1 VRRRIPVTITVCAA
15 FAAAGALGVGSV
27 ISSFAVSRGTWGYP
41 FGVYRDTTYVYVV
54 MSKGGLEPDNLYRY
68 TLTGSFFGYKLLA
81 GADTP
86 SDADHSP
93 LGGGYFAVHDTV
105 QRDSNRRIL
114 HYELSTGSVVSSWV
128 IGADMGS
135 FAYVP
140 GSTYMYVGGYGGYV
154 YRFTTAGSLVGS
166 FAAPYGTSALAA
178 TGFFK
183 GRGGEYII
191 TAAREYSKPAHVYT
205 NTGSL
210 VGSFKVPTSE
220 YGTNTYGAVCAAGY
234 PARYGTTYWCIRD
247 KSLDYRMLYQ
257 LDLGAN
263 PAVAPASVGRIKVL
277 FD

>member
-1 VRRRIPVTITVCAA
+1 MRRGIPVAIALCAA

-27 ISSFAVSRGTWGYP
+27 ISSFPIFGSNQFRAT
-41 FGVYRDTTYVYVV
+41 GVYRDRTYVYVIICQ
-54 MSKGGLEPDNLYRY
+54 SGNLYDYLYRY

-86 SDADHSP
+86 GDADHSP
-93 LGGGYFAVHDTV
+93 VGVGYFAVHDTV
-105 QRDSNRRIL
+105 QEDSNRRIL

-128 IGADMGS
+128 MGADMAS

-140 GSTYMYVGGYGGYV
+140 GSAYMYVGEYGGYV
-154 YRFTTAGSLVGS
+154 YRFTTAGNLVGS

-183 GRGGEYII
+183 GCGGEYII
-191 TAAREYSKPAHVYT
+191 TAAKEYSKPAHVYT

-210 VGSFKVPTSE
+210 VGSFKVPTPE
-220 YGTNTYGAVCAAGY
+220 YGSSTYGAICAAGY
-234 PARYGTTYWCIRD
+234 PARYGTTYWCIRGP
-247 KSLDYRMLYQ
+247 DYNRVIYQ
-257 LDLGAN
+257 LDLGCN
-263 PAVAPASVGRIKVL
+263 PAVTPASVGRIKVL

>member
-1 VRRRIPVTITVCAA
+1 MRRRIPVTITVCAA
-15 FAAAGALGVGSV
+15 FTAAAALGVGSV
-27 ISSFAVSRGTWGYP
+27 ISSFAVRHGIWGRP
-41 FGVYRDTTYVYVV
+41 LGVYRDTTYVYVV
-54 MSKGGLEPDNLYRY
+54 MSNGGAGWDNLYRY
-68 TLTGSFFGYKLLA
+68 TVTGSFFGYKLLA
-81 GADTP
+81 GADSP
-86 SDADHSP
+86 GDADHSP
-93 LGGGYFAVHDTV
+93 LGVGYFAVHDTV

-128 IGADMGS
+128 IGADMAS
-135 FAYVP
+135 FAHVP
-140 GSTYMYVGGYGGYV
+140 GSTYMYVGEYGGYV

-166 FAAPYGTSALAA
+166 FAAPYGTSSLAA
-178 TGFFK
+178 TRFFK
-183 GRGGEYII
+183 GFEGEYII
-191 TAAREYSKPAHVYT
+191 TAAKEYSKPAHVYT

-234 PARYGTTYWCIRD
+234 PARYGTTYWCMRNHLI
-247 KSLDYRMLYQ
+247 DYKMLYQ